1 MSYVNDAH
9 ATVAEMI
16 RPRKAI
22 KLDAPL
28 DKAFPRTFD
37 YFCSPYSFPDRSSD
51 LRKKLIYY
59 FSVFMGFMLIVSS
72 IFRNLDAASV
82 VRFLSLD
89 KLARV
94 KHSTLYML

>member
-1 MSYVNDAH
+1 MSDINDAY
-9 ATVAEMI
+9 ATVTEMI

-22 KLDAPL
+22 KLD

-37 YFCSPYSFPDRSSD
+37 YFCPPYSFPDRSSD

-82 VRFLSLD
+82 VRFFSLD